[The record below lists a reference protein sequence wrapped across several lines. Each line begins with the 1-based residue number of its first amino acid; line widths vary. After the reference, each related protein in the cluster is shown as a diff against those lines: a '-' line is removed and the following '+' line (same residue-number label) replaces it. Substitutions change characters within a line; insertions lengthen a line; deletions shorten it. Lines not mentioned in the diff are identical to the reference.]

1 MVVRRHLLLPEGYSA
16 KQRDGIWCLVDP
28 RGAYLLLSDDG
39 MAIELHAWRHLWRA
53 RHENFIDDLD
63 AFRAGP
69 RVPGAAHAIADALPA
84 RQKPPDGVTRIRWQG
99 VAAAAAAAAA
109 TAAALVIGLAGMEP
123 LLESLGPLPSPNQGA
138 ASISARPKLSEAVR
152 ELAGVPEIARVVRM
166 ARPRPKA
173 RYAVSAGN
181 YVNPAAADR
190 MKHLVRSKGYIV
202 DVVRHG
208 AVSQVVTPPF
218 WTRVQAENVAR
229 GLAEIRLPAQLVVRL
244 SM

>member
-1 MVVRRHLLLPEGYSA
+1 MAVRRHLLPEGYSA
-16 KQRDGIWCLVDP
+16 KQRDGIWYLVDP
-28 RGAYLLLSDDG
+28 RGVYVMLSDDG
-39 MAIELHAWRHLWRA
+39 MAIELHAWRHLWRT
-53 RHENFIDDLD
+53 RHEDFIDDLD

-69 RVPGAAHAIADALPA
+69 RVPGAAHGIADALPA
-84 RQKPPDGVTRIRWQG
+84 RQKRPDGVTRIRWQG
-99 VAAAAAAAAA
+99 VAAAAAAAAV
-109 TAAALVIGLAGMEP
+109 AALVIGLAGMEP
-123 LLESLGPLPSPNQGA
+123 LLENLGPLPSPNQGV
-138 ASISARPKLSEAVR
+138 ASISARPKLSETVR

-181 YVNPAAADR
+181 YANPAAADR

-218 WTRVQAENVAR
+218 WTRVEAENVAR
-229 GLAEIRLPAQLVVRL
+229 GFAEIRLPAQLVVRL